1 MCGVCEC
8 VWFHS
13 RVYLVSFPGPYTQ
26 LVPGNEARVHQ
37 VIYQFLYF
45 LIRKI
50 TLQVSIPVVQW

>member
-1 MCGVCEC
+1 MSVYGSTVGFT
-8 VWFHS
+8 WSHS
-13 RVYLVSFPGPYTQ
+13 QAPYTQ